1 MRYLV
6 FGAGGTGGSLAAF
19 LAQGG
24 KDVSLIARGAH
35 LEAIRRN
42 GLVLESRH
50 GTFAIPV
57 EAEDAE
63 HCSCRPD
70 VILLCVK
77 GYSLAETVPALK
89 RLCDAHTI
97 VIPILNLYGTG
108 GRLQPELA
116 PALVTDGC
124 IYIAAEIKAPGTI
137 HMSGDIFR
145 VVFGPRT
152 PEEYRPELEQVA
164 RDLNEC
170 GVEAGTS
177 SGTP

>member
-1 MRYLV
+1 MKYLV

-97 VIPILNLYGTG
+97 VIPILNLYGT
-108 GRLQPELA
+108 A
-116 PALVTDGC
+116 PAG
-124 IYIAAEIKAPGTI
+124 A
-137 HMSGDIFR
+137 
-145 VVFGPRT
+145 GPRPGDRWVHLYRRGDQGSRDHPHEWGYFPGGVWT
-152 PEEYRPELEQVA
+152 PDAGGVPLRP
-164 RDLNEC
+164 C
-170 GVEAGTS
+170 AG
-177 SGTP
+177 G